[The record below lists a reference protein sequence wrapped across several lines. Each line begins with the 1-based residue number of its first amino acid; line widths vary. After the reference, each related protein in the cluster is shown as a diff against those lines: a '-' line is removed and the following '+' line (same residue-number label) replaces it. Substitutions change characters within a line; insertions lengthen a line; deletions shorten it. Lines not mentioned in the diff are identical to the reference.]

1 MNRRERSFAMALT
14 VTAGLTPQILVAQ
27 LPNRSEGP
35 PVPLNTQCRATFA
48 SGSGADLIRFCV
60 SKHGNVMRL
69 ESPAGIEHV
78 RNGSFN
84 EGYVLCTDGTATRVG
99 FDIGDFEDGFDDGT
113 VSQPGGGGTL
123 PLIVRRNSL
132 DGRFQLIQTFTWDP
146 ANLRVKIEMKVK
158 NVSGVKQFNVDL
170 RRVVDLDIAGN
181 VTATFSNQWGESLES
196 VFAWNNLGLV
206 GGGDDPLQQG
216 VSLTAASPK
225 TPHFTEVSGVIESG
239 CFGTGGVPTPNTGD
253 FLGVV
258 TYNIGNIPANQTKT
272 VTYVY
277 ERF

>member
-1 MNRRERSFAMALT
+1 MNRRGRSFTLALT
-14 VTAGLTPQILVAQ
+14 VSAGFAPHVLGAQ
-27 LPNRSEGP
+27 LPNLSEGP

-60 SKHGNVMRL
+60 SKHGNLMRL
-69 ESPAGIEHV
+69 ESPAGIEHI

-99 FDIGDFEDGFDDGT
+99 FDVGDAEEGFDDGS
-113 VSQPGGGGTL
+113 VSQPGGDGAL

-146 ANLRVKIEMKVK
+146 ANLRVKIQMQVK
-158 NVSGVKQFNVDL
+158 NVSGVKQFDVDL

-181 VTATFSNQWGESLES
+181 VTGTFANSWGESLES
-196 VFAWNNLGLV
+196 VFAWNNLSLV
-206 GGGDDPLQQG
+206 GGGDDPFQQG

-225 TPHFTEVSGVIESG
+225 TPHVTAVSPFIENG
-239 CFGTGGVPTPNTGD
+239 CVTGITVTTPATGD
-253 FLGVV
+253 FVGVV
-258 TYNIGNIPANQTKT
+258 TYNIGNVPANQTKT